1 MRLWLGLLVLGLAGC
16 AENPADLKPT
26 ATVLEGSATPARA
39 LEGARLYEFS
49 AENSKIQ
56 WVGSKMTGSHSG
68 GFKKFGGEIKVVQ
81 GDPLLSSVRVQ
92 IETESIDS
100 DDPDLT
106 DHLETRDFFE
116 VDKYPQAVFESQEI
130 LRKKGDEYLLSGR
143 LTMHGTTRRIRFPA
157 VIQVT
162 PDKVTARAEFSLNRF
177 DFGLVYKGKAD
188 NLIRKE
194 VLLKLNLNASA
205 RH

>member
-1 MRLWLGLLVLGLAGC
+1 MRFWLGLLVLGLAGC

-26 ATVLEGSATPARA
+26 ATVLEGSSTPAGA
-39 LEGARLYEFS
+39 LEGATLWEFS
-49 AENSKIQ
+49 AENSQIE
-56 WVGSKMTGSHSG
+56 WVGSKMTGSHTG
-68 GFKKFGGEIKVVQ
+68 GFKKFGGEIKMVK

-106 DHLETRDFFE
+106 DHLKTHDFFE
-116 VDKYPQAVFESQEI
+116 VDKYPQAVFESEEI

-143 LTMHGTTRRIRFPA
+143 LTLHGTTRRIRFPA